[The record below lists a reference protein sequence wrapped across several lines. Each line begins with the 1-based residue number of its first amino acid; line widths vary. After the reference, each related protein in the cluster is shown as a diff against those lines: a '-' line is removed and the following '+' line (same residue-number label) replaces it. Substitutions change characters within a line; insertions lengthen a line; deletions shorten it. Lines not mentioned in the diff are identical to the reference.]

1 MATPAQTQQPAAP
14 EPPKEE
20 GPRSF
25 GVFLRKLAAGEA
37 ESALSYE
44 LHQLGIKLKDEA
56 QTRGELVKGSLTL
69 TLNFEAE
76 PEDQLVKVAYEVKTK
91 APKPKRAR
99 GYFWLTQGGNL
110 SSQQPKDVKQMGLFR
125 DVANE
130 KGIPNDLPIDD
141 DQPAREV

>member
-1 MATPAQTQQPAAP
+1 MATPAQTQQPTAP

-44 LHQLGIKLKDEA
+44 
-56 QTRGELVKGSLTL
+56 
-69 TLNFEAE
+69 
-76 PEDQLVKVAYEVKTK
+76 
-91 APKPKRAR
+91 
-99 GYFWLTQGGNL
+99 
-110 SSQQPKDVKQMGLFR
+110 QMGLFR